1 MSTLEMQEAVQTLEI
16 VKEELIAAPIDV
28 VFETILEQ
36 MGPLN
41 ETPDGT
47 PLRMK
52 LEAWPGGRWYR
63 DLGNNMGHLWGHVQ
77 SIKAPSL
84 IEVYGPLF
92 MSVPAMSN
100 VQYRLEQ
107 EGKYT
112 RLKFCHR
119 AAGWILPE
127 HRDGLKIHNG
137 WGNMLTR
144 VKNSAEKKKTKET
157 LV

>member
-1 MSTLEMQEAVQTLEI
+1 MSALEMQETVQILEI

-28 VFETILEQ
+28 VFEAILEE
-36 MGPLN
+36 MGPGF

-47 PLRMK
+47 SLQMK

-63 DLGNNMGHLWGHVQ
+63 DLGNNMGHFWGHVQ
-77 SIKAPSL
+77 AIKAPNL
-84 IEVYGPLF
+84 IEICGPLF

-100 VQYRLEQ
+100 VQYRLAS
-107 EGKYT
+107 EGNDT

-127 HRDGLKIHNG
+127 HRDGFRIGGG
-137 WGNMLTR
+137 WESMLAR
-144 VKNSAEKKKTKET
+144 VKRGAEKKKSKVT
-157 LV
+157 